1 MRRHRAAQ
9 AEERLRAGMLWEE
22 PIPGL
27 VFTTVLGRPLDGP
40 TLTTAFQ
47 DLLARA
53 GLPRLTYH
61 ELRHG
66 CATLLLAS
74 GTDIAVVR
82 DILGHSTIA
91 LTADTAPRSGGRGA
105 ARSVHRR
112 RVPCGALMYIQ
123 HVYTIDD

>member
-1 MRRHRAAQ
+1 
-9 AEERLRAGMLWEE
+9 
-22 PIPGL
+22 
-27 VFTTVLGRPLDGP
+27 VTK
-40 TLTTAFQ
+40 AFQ
-47 DLLARA
+47 ELLMRA

-91 LTADTAPRSGGRGA
+91 LTADTYAAVLPSLQRAAAERLAAFIGVSGSPA
-105 ARSVHRR
+105 
-112 RVPCGALMYIQ
+112 Q
-123 HVYTIDD
+123 